1 MADYSIISDTSNFLC
16 KMLREKMCP
25 EPIPS
30 TNNIQIS
37 SPASQDVDYLV
48 GVYLYDIKEEPDTA
62 HPRMVRRGSVQLQQ
76 PPRPYG
82 LYYMV
87 FINGGSQAG
96 LKDLDIQK
104 IVGKVLQIVNDNSS
118 VSPNTLQPW
127 LDVIEPPIVIS
138 QAKLTMEE
146 KQKVWSG
153 VNKPYQLSLFFRA
166 APVLLSSAVIIDTPL
181 VREATFSVAD
191 PEEMAQSQNPANR
204 R

>member
-1 MADYSIISDTSNFLC
+1 MADYSIIADTSNFLL
-16 KMLREKMCP
+16 KVLREKMCP

-48 GVYLYDIKEEPDTA
+48 GVYLYDIKEEADIA
-62 HPRMVRRGSVQLQQ
+62 HPAMIRRGSVTLQR
-76 PPRPYG
+76 PPRPFG

-127 LDVIEPPIVIS
+127 LDQVEPPIVIS
-138 QAKLTMEE
+138 QARLTMEE

-153 VNKPYQLSLFFRA
+153 VNKPYQLSLFFKA
-166 APVLLSSAVIIDTPL
+166 SPVLVSSEVTIDTP
-181 VREATFSVAD
+181 VVTDATFKINNPLD
-191 PEEMAQSQNPANR
+191 KEEKWEGAR
-204 R
+204 

>member
-1 MADYSIISDTSNFLC
+1 
-16 KMLREKMCP
+16 
-25 EPIPS
+25 
-30 TNNIQIS
+30 
-37 SPASQDVDYLV
+37 
-48 GVYLYDIKEEPDTA
+48 
-62 HPRMVRRGSVQLQQ
+62 
-76 PPRPYG
+76 
-82 LYYMV
+82 MV

-127 LDVIEPPIVIS
+127 LDQVEPPIVIS

-153 VNKPYQLSLFFRA
+153 VNKPYQLSLFFKA
-166 APVLLSSAVIIDTPL
+166 SPILVSSELTIDTP
-181 VREATFSVAD
+181 VVTDATFKVNNPLD
-191 PEEMAQSQNPANR
+191 KEEQWEAR